1 MQLAIQDIELK
12 RPLSGDL
19 STLMHASDWD
29 DLRERTRILLAPFA
43 FADFML
49 KMDIASL
56 NGTPHC
62 HVFGTL
68 PPALLGM
75 FGSDKMNDADPI
87 NRHLTKSS
95 LPLSWQVNQLCG
107 LNAGPAY
114 SELKGCGIEQ
124 GFSLAAYAENVVS
137 RVDFYAKTSENLS
150 LSTNYIADLQL
161 IGLHLKEAARLLWQ
175 KTAPSQ
181 ARLLSPRELECLH
194 WSASGKTSQEIGQIL
209 GISQHTVYFHLKN
222 VATKLNVYG
231 TRHAISRAITMGII
245 KSKI

>member
-1 MQLAIQDIELK
+1 MLEIELK
-12 RPLSGDL
+12 RLSSTDL
-19 STLMHASDWD
+19 TTLLHASDWD
-29 DLRERTRILLAPFA
+29 DLRERTKYLLAVCSVG
-43 FADFML
+43 DFML
-49 KMDIASL
+49 KMDIASQ

-68 PPALLGM
+68 PSPVLDK
-75 FGSDKMNDADPI
+75 FGSDKMSETDLI
-87 NRHLTKSS
+87 NRHLLKSS
-95 LPLSWQVNQLCG
+95 LPLVWQVEQLCG
-107 LNAGPAY
+107 LNAGLAY
-114 SELKGCGIEQ
+114 TDLKSFGFQQ
-124 GFSLAAYAENVVS
+124 GYSLAAHAENVVS
-137 RVDFYAKTSENLS
+137 RVDFYARPAEFFISPS
-150 LSTNYIADLQL
+150 SHIADMHLV
-161 IGLHLKEAARLLWQ
+161 GLYMVEGARLLWQ

-194 WSASGKTSQEIGQIL
+194 WSASGKTSQEIGTIL